1 MTNMGNSVSTPRR
14 STPIDD
20 GDDYVL
26 IDARAVLLDL
36 ADEPRGEVRPFR
48 RGVQPPAPAAPC
60 DPEVEWQS
68 FLGAAR
74 RGAVAEAAG
83 PRSVWDRV
91 TRRLHG
97 VWGASKVRVR

>member
-1 MTNMGNSVSTPRR
+1 MSSQVSTRFPSRH
-14 STPIDD
+14 TEDTD
-20 GDDYVL
+20 EYVL

-36 ADEPRGEVRPFR
+36 ADEPRGDVRPVR

-60 DPEVEWQS
+60 DPEVEWQA

-74 RGAVAEAAG
+74 HGSTAEAAG

-91 TRRLHG
+91 TRRLQS
-97 VWGASKVRVR
+97 VWGATAKGRVR

>member
-1 MTNMGNSVSTPRR
+1 MSSPVSTRFPSRH
-14 STPIDD
+14 TDD
-20 GDDYVL
+20 TDDYVL

-60 DPEVEWQS
+60 DPEVEWQA

-83 PRSVWDRV
+83 PRSVWERV
-91 TRRLHG
+91 TRRLHS
-97 VWGASKVRVR
+97 VWGAAAKVRVR

>member
-1 MTNMGNSVSTPRR
+1 MGNPFSTSRR
-14 STPIDD
+14 SDHCDD
-20 GDDYVL
+20 ADDYVL
-26 IDARAVLLDL
+26 IDSRAVLLDL

-74 RGAVAEAAG
+74 RGAVAESAG

-91 TRRLHG
+91 TRRLQG
-97 VWGASKVRVR
+97 VWGASGKVRVR